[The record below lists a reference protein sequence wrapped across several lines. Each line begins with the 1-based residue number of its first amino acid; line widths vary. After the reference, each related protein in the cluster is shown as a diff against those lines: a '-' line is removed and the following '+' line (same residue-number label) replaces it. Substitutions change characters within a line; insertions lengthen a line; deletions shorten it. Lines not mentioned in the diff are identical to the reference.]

1 MRLIALAIFAGLIG
15 VAAAVAYHGR
25 FVVASTQTNVLILD
39 RWTGTREA
47 CALYR
52 FAIEHPPEVVC
63 NSLAPPRLTL
73 GQRRRLEGFGRG

>member
-39 RWTGTREA
+39 RWTGWSEA
-47 CALYR
+47 CALAR
-52 FAIEHPPEVVC
+52 FAIEEAPDVFCRRFPP
-63 NSLAPPRLTL
+63 ND
-73 GQRRRLEGFGRG
+73 